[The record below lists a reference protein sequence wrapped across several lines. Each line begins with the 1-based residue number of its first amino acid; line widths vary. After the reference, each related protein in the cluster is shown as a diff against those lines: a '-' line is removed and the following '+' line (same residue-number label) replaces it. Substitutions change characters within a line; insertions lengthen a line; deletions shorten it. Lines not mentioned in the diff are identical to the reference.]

1 MITIKCLCR
10 RLNYELS
17 SIKFVRRFLEKREL
31 RRMEARLEQELRLLE
46 EQPVVP
52 SVPRFN
58 NDFTTFEWNGAV
70 YTIPVEYYGMPVN
83 VDTMRHVAM
92 YIVETQE
99 RMLKQLD

>member
-1 MITIKCLCR
+1 MLLDK
-10 RLNYELS
+10 LS
-17 SIKFVRRFLEKREL
+17 SIKFVRRFLDKREL
-31 RRMEARLEQELRLLE
+31 RRMEVHLDRELRLIE

-52 SVPRFN
+52 DVPKFN
-58 NDFTTFEWNGAV
+58 SNFTTFEWNGAL

-83 VDTMRHVAM
+83 VGTMRHVAM

>member
-1 MITIKCLCR
+1 MLLDKLH
-10 RLNYELS
+10 
-17 SIKFVRRFLEKREL
+17 SIGFVRRFLDKREL
-31 RRMEARLEQELRLLE
+31 RRMEVRLERELRLIE
-46 EQPVVP
+46 ESPVAPDVP
-52 SVPRFN
+52 KFS